1 MSTRGTFGFHRN
13 GKDELYY
20 NHWDSYPDGLG
31 AAFIDYLKNGKT
43 ESNWIEE
50 IIANPKERNDEFI
63 WDSLFCEYGYI
74 MNYDTNE
81 LEVYTGF
88 QNEPPEGRYHDYG
101 IAHRDRTGVTDGY
114 YACGL
119 LTAIHMD
126 TIKHFSTKELVDFIY
141 EEEREKYGD
150 GDN

>member
-31 AAFIDYLKNGKT
+31 AAFIDYVKGEDDIWIT
-43 ESNWIEE
+43 EEMEKPEN
-50 IIANPKERNDEFI
+50 RNDEFI
-63 WDSLFCEYGYI
+63 LDSLFCEYGYI

-88 QNEPPEGRYHDYG
+88 QKEPPEGRYRDY
-101 IAHRDRTGVTDGY
+101 GVTDGY

-141 EEEREKYGD
+141 EEEREERNIHND
-150 GDN
+150 

>member
-1 MSTRGTFGFHRN
+1 MSTRGTFGFHEN

-31 AAFIDYLKNGKT
+31 AAFIDYLKEKDN
-43 ESNWIEE
+43 NWIEE
-50 IIANPKERNDEFI
+50 IMENPKSRNDDFI
-63 WDSLFCEYGYI
+63 CDSLFCEYGYI

-88 QNEPPEGRYHDYG
+88 QRKPPEGRYHDCG
-101 IAHRDRTGVTDGY
+101 LSNRDPDY

-119 LTAIHMD
+119 VTAISMD
-126 TIKHFSTKELVDFIY
+126 TINHYSTKELVDFIV
-141 EEEREKYGD
+141 EEIAEKD
-150 GDN
+150 KEDD

>member
-63 WDSLFCEYGYI
+63 LDSLFCEYGYI

-88 QNEPPEGRYHDYG
+88 QKKPPEGRY
-101 IAHRDRTGVTDGY
+101 RDSGVIDGY

-141 EEEREKYGD
+141 EEEREERD
-150 GDN
+150 MHND

>member
-1 MSTRGTFGFHRN
+1 VSTRGTFGFHRN

-63 WDSLFCEYGYI
+63 LDSLFCEYGYI

-88 QNEPPEGRYHDYG
+88 QKEPPEGRYCDS
-101 IAHRDRTGVTDGY
+101 GVIDGY

-150 GDN
+150 SNN